1 LSISRSALNA
11 PVRNR
16 TDEEIEFGQKP
27 PISPDFENPA
37 FRPYCCPEA
46 DGTDQFQPP
55 MSENKQGKILI
66 VDDNEDLLKA
76 AKMFLKRHMVQVDIE
91 KNPEAI
97 PALMSNDNY
106 DVILLD
112 MNFTK
117 DVSSGSEGYF
127 WLEKILQIDPS
138 AVVVLITAYGDVQM
152 AVKAIKAGATDFVLK
167 PWENEKLLA
176 TLFSAMRLRESRD
189 EIHTLR
195 IKNQEFNQVQNEKY
209 SDIIGSSPAM
219 QKIFQTID
227 RVAHTD
233 ANVLILG
240 ENGTGKE
247 LIARAIHRNS
257 ARKNESFVS
266 VDLGSITETLFE
278 SELFGHKKGAFTDAK
293 EDRPGRFEMANG
305 GTLFLDEIGNLSM
318 PLQAKLLTVIQ
329 NRRVSRVGANKET
342 PVDIRLICATN
353 MPLYDMVKENRF
365 RQDLLYRINTIE
377 IEIPSLRDRMED
389 IPLLANHFLKQY
401 SGKYSKN
408 TSKISEAA
416 MARMHKH
423 PWPGNIRELQH
434 SLERAIILSNSS
446 VLQPEDFN
454 FTVGAS
460 KETDQNLSLD
470 QYNLDEVEKLLI
482 RKVLK
487 KYNGNITQ
495 AASELG
501 LTRSSLYRR
510 LEKHGL

>member
-1 LSISRSALNA
+1 M
-11 PVRNR
+11 
-16 TDEEIEFGQKP
+16 EQ
-27 PISPDFENPA
+27 
-37 FRPYCCPEA
+37 
-46 DGTDQFQPP
+46 
-55 MSENKQGKILI
+55 KQGKILI

-76 AKMFLKRHMVQVDIE
+76 AKMYLKRHFAQVDIE

-97 PALMSNDNY
+97 PSLMNNEDY

-117 DVSSGSEGYF
+117 DVSSGREGYY
-127 WLEKILQIDPS
+127 WLERILQLDPS
-138 AVVVLITAYGDVQM
+138 SVVVLITAYGDVQM

-176 TLFSAMRLRESRD
+176 TLYSSMRLRESRD
-189 EIHTLR
+189 TIENLK
-195 IKNQEFNQVQNEKY
+195 IKNEEINSALNDRY
-209 SDIIGSSPAM
+209 SEILGQSTAM

-227 RVAHTD
+227 RVAKTD

-247 LIARAIHRNS
+247 LIARAIHKNS
-257 ARKNESFVS
+257 ARQKENFVG

-293 EDRPGRFEMANG
+293 EDRAGRFELANG

-318 PLQAKLLTVIQ
+318 PLQAKLLTVLQ
-329 NRRVSRVGANKET
+329 NRKVSRVGANKET
-342 PVDIRLICATN
+342 LIDIRLICATN
-353 MPLYDMVKENRF
+353 MPLYEMVKENRF

-377 IEIPSLRDRMED
+377 IEIPPLRERFED
-389 IPLLANHFLKQY
+389 IPILATHFLKHY
-401 SGKYSKN
+401 AAKYGKSL
-408 TSKISEAA
+408 TKISEAA
-416 MARMHKH
+416 MTRMHKH

-434 SLERAIILSNSS
+434 AIERAVILSNTS

-454 FTVGAS
+454 FSTS
-460 KETDQNLSLD
+460 NQKEDGQLSLE
-470 QYNLDEVEKLLI
+470 QYNLEEVEKLLI

-495 AASELG
+495 AATELG

-510 LEKHGL
+510 LEKYGL